1 MTRPAGPAPADT
13 DVVGYRVLA
22 DTTVVVHLAFLAYVV
37 GGGFLAW
44 RWPKLI
50 WPHLALAGWGF
61 STVVFG
67 LNCPLTYLED
77 WARRRGGEP
86 GLSQGFI
93 DHYLTGVIYPAKYKG
108 LMKAAA
114 AGAVLVSWVGF
125 AVRQRRAHRP
135 LSSRR

>member
-1 MTRPAGPAPADT
+1 MGISEAESDTGP
-13 DVVGYRVLA
+13 VGYRVLA
-22 DTTVVVHLAFLAYVV
+22 DATVLVHFAFLAYVV

-67 LNCPLTYLED
+67 LHCPLTYLED
-77 WARRRGGEP
+77 WARRQAGQP
-86 GLSQGFI
+86 GLSHGFI
-93 DHYLTGVIYPAKYKG
+93 DHYITGVIYPAKYKG
-108 LMKAAA
+108 LAQAAA

-125 AVRQRRAHRP
+125 AVRQQRARRRVAR
-135 LSSRR
+135 